1 MRVELKGLH
10 KTSKLLADGSKRD
23 YYYAWKAGP
32 RMSAKYGTPEF
43 VEEFRRLSRDKSQPD
58 SNTLAYL
65 ISLYKRREL
74 PRLKPSTRTTYLPY
88 LKTIEIEFGDMDIK
102 AVEATGSRAVFLEWR
117 DSMSATPRAADIAW
131 SILQRIMAFGVH
143 IEKLKRNPC
152 TNAGRLAETG
162 TRREI
167 IWTPPDLARFRATA
181 SRQLSDALTLAIW
194 TGQRQG
200 DLLRLQWSAY
210 DGKHI
215 RLKQGKTGRRVAIL
229 VSGSLGKVL
238 DRLRAEN
245 EARKLPTLTILTNQ
259 RGQPWTSSGFK
270 TSWGKAA
277 KKAGITGLTF
287 HDLRGTFITMARR
300 AGASIEDIAKAS
312 GHTTKDVH
320 SVLETHYLAED
331 LEQGDVVILKLE
343 ANEK

>member
-10 KTSKLLADGSKRD
+10 KTTKLLADGRKQA
-23 YYYAWKAGP
+23 YYYAWKGGP
-32 RMSAKYGTPEF
+32 RIMAPFGTPEF
-43 VEEFRRLSRDKSQPD
+43 VEEFKRLARGRSAPATD
-58 SNTLAYL
+58 TLAYI
-65 ISLYKRREL
+65 ISLYKRMEL
-74 PRLKPSTRTTYLPY
+74 PKLKPSTRATNLPY
-88 LKTIEIEFGDMDIK
+88 IKTIESEFGDMEIK
-102 AVEATGSRAVFLEWR
+102 AVEETGSRAVFLEWR
-117 DSMSATPRAADIAW
+117 DSMAATPRAADIAW
-131 SILQRIMAFGVH
+131 SVLQRIMAFGVH
-143 IEKLKRNPC
+143 MEKLKRNPC
-152 TNAGRLAETG
+152 TNAGRLAESG

-167 IWTPPDLARFRATA
+167 IWTPPDIARFRAAA
-181 SRQLSDALTLAIW
+181 SQQLADALTLAIW

-229 VSGSLGKVL
+229 VSGTLAKMLERLKV
-238 DRLRAEN
+238 EN
-245 EARKLPTLTILTNQ
+245 EARQVPALTILTNQ
-259 RGQPWTSSGFK
+259 RGQTWTSSGFK
-270 TSWGKAA
+270 TSWGRAA
-277 KKAGITGLTF
+277 KKAGISGLTF

-312 GHTTKDVH
+312 GHTTKDIH
-320 SVLETHYLAED
+320 SVLETHYLADD

>member
-23 YYYAWKAGP
+23 YYYAWKGGP
-32 RMSAKYGTPEF
+32 RLKEKYGTLAF
-43 VEEFRRLSRDKSQPD
+43 SEEFRQATRDRSAPD
-58 SNTLAYL
+58 ADTLAYV
-65 ISLYKRREL
+65 ISLYKRMEL
-74 PRLKPSTRTTYLPY
+74 PRLKPSTRSTYLPY
-88 LKTIEIEFGDMDIK
+88 LKTIEIEFGDMDIR

-117 DSMSATPRAADIAW
+117 DTMATTPRAADVAW

-143 IEKLKRNPC
+143 MEKLKRNPC
-152 TNAGRLAETG
+152 TNAGRLAESG

-167 IWTPPDLARFRATA
+167 IWTPPDLSRFRAVA
-181 SRQLSDALTLAIW
+181 SRQLADALLLAIW

-200 DLLRLQWSAY
+200 DLLKLQWSAY

-229 VSGSLGKVL
+229 VSGTLGKML
-238 DRLRAEN
+238 DRLKAEN
-245 EARKLPTLTILTNQ
+245 EARKVQSLTILTNQ
-259 RGQPWTSSGFK
+259 RGRTWTSSGFK

-312 GHTTKDVH
+312 GHTTKDIH
-320 SVLETHYLAED
+320 SVLETHYLADD

>member
-10 KTSKLLADGSKRD
+10 KTTKLLADGRKQA
-23 YYYAWKAGP
+23 YYYAWKGGP
-32 RMSAKYGTPEF
+32 RIMALFGTPEF
-43 VEEFRRLSRDKSQPD
+43 AEEFRRLTRDRSAQATD
-58 SNTLAYL
+58 TLAYI
-65 ISLYKRREL
+65 ISLYKRMEM
-74 PRLKPSTRTTYLPY
+74 PRLKPSTRATYHPY
-88 LKTIEIEFGDMDIK
+88 IKTIEIEFGDMQIR
-102 AVEATGSRAVFLEWR
+102 AVEETGSRAVFLEWR
-117 DSMSATPRAADIAW
+117 DSMAATPRAADIAW
-131 SILQRIMAFGVH
+131 SVLQRIMAFGVH
-143 IEKLKRNPC
+143 MEKLKRNPC

-167 IWTPPDLARFRATA
+167 IWTPPDLSRFRAAA
-181 SRQLSDALTLAIW
+181 SQQLADALTLAIW

-229 VSGSLGKVL
+229 VSGTLGKML
-238 DRLRAEN
+238 DRLKAEN
-245 EARKLPTLTILTNQ
+245 EARKVQSLTILTNQ
-259 RGQPWTSSGFK
+259 RGRTWTSSGFK
-270 TSWGKAA
+270 TSWGKAT

-312 GHTTKDVH
+312 GHTTKDIH
-320 SVLETHYLAED
+320 SVLETHYLADD

>member
-10 KTSKLLADGSKRD
+10 KTSKLLADGGKRD
-23 YYYAWKAGP
+23 YYYAWKGGP
-32 RMSAKYGTPEF
+32 RLKAKYGTAEF
-43 VEEFRRLSRDKSQPD
+43 VDEFRQLTRDKSAPNAD
-58 SNTLAYL
+58 SLAYI
-65 ISLYKRREL
+65 ISLYKRMEL
-74 PRLKPSTRTTYLPY
+74 PRLKPSTRSTYLPY
-88 LKTIEIEFGDMDIK
+88 LKTIETEFGDMEIR

-143 IEKLKRNPC
+143 MEKLKRNPC
-152 TNAGRLAETG
+152 TNAGRLAESG

-167 IWTPPDLARFRATA
+167 IWTPPDLARFRASA
-181 SRQLSDALTLAIW
+181 SRQLSAALMLAIW

-215 RLKQGKTGRRVAIL
+215 RLKQSKTGRRVAVL
-229 VSGSLGKVL
+229 VSGSLGKL
-238 DRLRAEN
+238 LNELKAEN
-245 EARKLPTLTILTNQ
+245 EARKIPSMTILTNQ
-259 RGQPWTSSGFK
+259 KGKTWTSSGFK

-320 SVLETHYLAED
+320 SVLESHYLAED